1 MRVTQSM
8 LSSNMLRNL
17 NTSYNKMA
25 KYQEQLNSGSIISRP
40 SDDPVV
46 AVKGMGYRIDLDKNE
61 QYQRNMNQAH
71 SWLDGT
77 DEALDQ
83 VGTSFIRVKE
93 LIIQAANDTNT
104 PEDRQKINE
113 EISQIK
119 QHLQDLA
126 NTKVGENYIF
136 SGTNTSS
143 PLFKSDGTIQTT
155 ADLPGLGKSIEVN
168 VFDGISMPINIE
180 GAEVFGEINT
190 FMNELET
197 LLKNGATG
205 EQIGN
210 ALGVDFTAGGNPNI
224 PGLDSLNEKVLV
236 KRAEVGAKQN
246 RVELMEERLKSQ
258 EVNVTKQMSLNED
271 TDYAKTITEMVTT
284 ESIHQAALS
293 VGAKII
299 QQTLVDF
306 IR

>member
-1 MRVTQSM
+1 
-8 LSSNMLRNL
+8 
-17 NTSYNKMA
+17 MA

-46 AVKGMGYRIDLDKNE
+46 AVKGMGYRTDLDKNE
-61 QYQRNMNQAH
+61 QYQRNMRQAH

-83 VGTSFIRVKE
+83 VGTSLIRVKE
-93 LIIQAANDTNT
+93 LIVQAANDTHT

-119 QHLQDLA
+119 KHLQDMS

-155 ADLPGLGKSIEVN
+155 ADLTGLEKSIEIN

-180 GAEVFGEINT
+180 GVELFGELDV
-190 FMNELET
+190 FMGELED
-197 LLKNGATG
+197 LLKSGATG
-205 EQIGN
+205 DEIGN
-210 ALGVDFTAGGNPNI
+210 ALGFDNAAGGDPKI
-224 PGLDSLNEKVLV
+224 LGLDTLNEKVLV

-246 RVELMEERLKSQ
+246 RVELMEERLKTQ
-258 EVNVTKQMSLNED
+258 EVNVTKQKSLNED
-271 TDYAKTITEMVTT
+271 TDYPKTITEMVIA
-284 ESIHQAALS
+284 EAIHQASLS
-293 VGAKII
+293 VGAKVI
-299 QQTLVDF
+299 Q
-306 IR
+306 

>member
-1 MRVTQSM
+1 
-8 LSSNMLRNL
+8 
-17 NTSYNKMA
+17 MA

-46 AVKGMGYRIDLDKNE
+46 AVKGMGYRTDLDKNE
-61 QYQRNMNQAH
+61 QYQRNMRQAH

-83 VGTSFIRVKE
+83 VGTSLIRVKE
-93 LIIQAANDTNT
+93 LIVQAANDTHT

-119 QHLQDLA
+119 KHLQDMS

-155 ADLPGLGKSIEVN
+155 ADLTGLEKSIEIN

-180 GAEVFGEINT
+180 GVELFGELDV
-190 FMNELET
+190 FMGELED
-197 LLKNGATG
+197 LLKSGATG
-205 EQIGN
+205 DEIGN
-210 ALGVDFTAGGNPNI
+210 ALGFDNAAGGDPKI
-224 PGLDSLNEKVLV
+224 LGLDTLNEKVLV

-246 RVELMEERLKSQ
+246 RVELMEERLKTQ
-258 EVNVTKQMSLNED
+258 EVNVTKQKSLNED
-271 TDYAKTITEMVTT
+271 TDYPKTITEMVTA
-284 ESIHQAALS
+284 EAIHQASLS
-293 VGAKII
+293 VGAKVI